1 MFNHQPNDES
11 PDIMKNPIIL
21 SRPVHHFLMAG
32 IYAVAS
38 LVCVIGLTGCLARTP
53 LKQQTFVFG
62 SPDVVATNPVVGNRV
77 LAIRKLEVATPFAGR
92 LLVYRTSE
100 FNYVNDPYAAFL
112 AAPEEELMA
121 PVRAGLCREGG
132 FSTVVGTGSALRANT
147 LVEINVSQLYGDFR
161 DPANAKAVLTMQFLF
176 FKATKGVATKPL
188 FQKEYSRSIALDQ
201 PSAAALMK
209 GWNQGLNEILAEV
222 LTDYQ
227 QAEGASK

>member
-1 MFNHQPNDES
+1 MFNPQPNDES

-32 IYAVAS
+32 IYAVAL

-53 LKQQTFVFG
+53 LKQQTFFFG
-62 SPDVVATNPVVGNRV
+62 SPDVATTNSVAGNRA
-77 LAIRKLEVATPFAGR
+77 LAIRKLQVAAPFDGR
-92 LLVYRTSE
+92 LLVYRTGE
-100 FNYVNDPYAAFL
+100 FTYVDDPYAAFL

-132 FSTVVGTGSALRANT
+132 FSTVVGTGSALKANT

-161 DPANAKAVLTMQFLF
+161 DPASAKAVLTMQFLF
-176 FKATKGVATKPL
+176 FKASKGVASKPL

-201 PSAAALMK
+201 PSAADLMK

-222 LTDYQ
+222 LTDYR

>member
-1 MFNHQPNDES
+1 MFNPQPNDES

-32 IYAVAS
+32 IYAVAL

-62 SPDVVATNPVVGNRV
+62 SQDVATTNSVAGNRA
-77 LAIRKLEVATPFAGR
+77 LAIRKLQVAAPFDGR
-92 LLVYRTSE
+92 LLVYRTGE
-100 FNYVNDPYAAFL
+100 FTYVDDPYAAFL

-161 DPANAKAVLTMQFLF
+161 DPASAKAVLTMQFLF
-176 FKATKGVATKPL
+176 FKATKGIATKPL

-201 PSAAALMK
+201 PGAADLMK

-222 LTDYQ
+222 LTDYR